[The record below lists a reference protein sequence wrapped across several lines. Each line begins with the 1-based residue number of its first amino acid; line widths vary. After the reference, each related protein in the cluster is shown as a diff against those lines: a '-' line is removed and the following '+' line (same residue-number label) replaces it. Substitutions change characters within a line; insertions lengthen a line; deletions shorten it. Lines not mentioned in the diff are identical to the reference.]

1 MIKKGRSDN
10 VKDPVCGKTVA
21 DNSPYKSRYAGHEYV
36 FCCDACR
43 AEFDQAPDVY
53 ASSVEVESD
62 MSLDD
67 DR

>member
-1 MIKKGRSDN
+1 MS
-10 VKDPVCGKTVA
+10 KDPVCGMNVA
-21 DNSPYKSRYAGHEYV
+21 DNSPYKSRCSGHDYV

-53 ASSVEVESD
+53 PSAVGAESN
-62 MSLDD
+62 MSFGD